1 MNTNLKRRVF
11 LKGSVAASTLG
22 VAVAAGLLTPS
33 AVLAAWPEKA
43 FKSKQIPEA
52 MNEVFGSDVSENSEQ
67 VKITAPPIA
76 ENGSTVS
83 VTIESEIAG
92 TEMMAILA
100 AANATPLVAT
110 FTPGEGTKAY
120 ARTRIKL
127 GKSGDVIAVAK
138 AGGKL
143 YSNRAGVKVTIGGC
157 GG

>member
-11 LKGSVAASTLG
+11 LKGSVAASSLG
-22 VAVAAGLLTPS
+22 VAAAAGLITPS
-33 AVLAAWPEKA
+33 AVLAAWPAKA
-43 FKSKQIPEA
+43 FESKKVPDA
-52 MNEVFGSDVSENSEQ
+52 MTAVFGDATSEASEK

-83 VTIESEIAG
+83 ITIESEVPN
-92 TEMMAILA
+92 TDTMAILA
-100 AANATPLVAT
+100 EANGTPLVAT
-110 FTPGEGTKAY
+110 FMPGDGTKAY

-138 AGGKL
+138 ADGKL